1 MKSKKGQASGIE
13 ISIFITLLALFILVY
28 VLLIPPAE
36 RAELLGDDII
46 GDDDLLTIDD
56 YELVLLSES
65 PDDVH
70 SYKTNV
76 QQTSL
81 ESMHLFS
88 QTSSETENIISALT
102 VSRTLFKDNYKQIF
116 FDVDDLDVLDS
127 LQLLFLI
134 TESKGEIT
142 IQLNGRLVF
151 EGELTSNQLPIDLPG
166 SGLIEGENEL
176 RLSVASPGWALFSA
190 NRYRLEDV
198 SLIRETIEE
207 ENEATR
213 TFYIDSDT
221 QIKSASLNYFLT
233 CNTVSDEGSLTI
245 YLNNYNV
252 FKDRV
257 FCSYLEQ
264 RELTLNKNYFVGD
277 INTLRFTIDEGNF
290 NIEEIE
296 VELELQESSYPTYSF
311 DIDTETY
318 TEILS
323 GEKEVNIAFSFE
335 ESGTKKA
342 SVSVQESEFSFDT
355 SASSYTKVIT
365 SMIDNGANTIK
376 IVPKAD
382 FKIKSLLVYVE

>member
-1 MKSKKGQASGIE
+1 MIRKKGQASGIE

-36 RAELLGDDII
+36 RAALLDGEVI
-46 GDDDLLTIDD
+46 GDDDSVTIGD
-56 YELVLLSES
+56 YETVLLSES
-65 PDDVH
+65 PGDIH

-76 QQTSL
+76 QKSSL
-81 ESMHLFS
+81 ESMHLYS
-88 QTSSETENIISALT
+88 QTGSETENIISALT

-116 FDVDDLDVLDS
+116 FDVDDLNVLDS
-127 LQLLFLI
+127 LHLLFLI
-134 TESKGEIT
+134 TDAKGEMT

-151 EGELTSNQLPIDLPG
+151 EGELISNQLPIDLPV
-166 SGLIEGENEL
+166 SGLVEGENEL
-176 RLSVASPGWALFSA
+176 RLSVNSPGWALFSA

-198 SLIRETIEE
+198 SLIREIIEE

-233 CNTVSDEGSLTI
+233 CNTVSDEGTVTI

-252 FKDRV
+252 FNDRV
-257 FCSYLEQ
+257 FCSYLEE
-264 RELTLNKNYFVGD
+264 RELILNKNYFIGD
-277 INTLRFTIDEGNF
+277 INTLMFTIDEGNF

-296 VELELQESSYPTYSF
+296 VELELEESSYPTYSF

-323 GEKEVNIAFSFE
+323 GEKEVSIAFSFE
-335 ESGTKKA
+335 KSGTKKA
-342 SVSVQESEFSFDT
+342 SVSVQDSEFSFDT
-355 SASSYTKVIT
+355 SATSYTKVIT

-376 IVPKAD
+376 VVPKVD
-382 FKIKSLLVYVE
+382 FKIKSLMVYVE